1 MSGGRSSP
9 SIRTPV
15 IVRPSESPRGGPATE
30 EMRGTTSQSSSPSTK
45 RTIDSS
51 MNVKPGLRR
60 VPGVDVRI
68 LAFPAGDIVRPV
80 GAYVVVPVRAG
91 GDIHVIVGPGVFRHP
106 VEVPSLPVILRDPAG
121 FGGPHEGLEPLLR
134 GGGGGGVEL

>member
-9 SIRTPV
+9 STRTPV
-15 IVRPSESPRGGPATE
+15 IVRPS
-30 EMRGTTSQSSSPSTK
+30 
-45 RTIDSS
+45 DSS
-51 MNVKPGLRR
+51 MSVKPGLLR
-60 VPGVDVRI
+60 VPGIDVRI

-91 GDIHVIVGPGVFRHP
+91 GYIHVIVVPGILRPP

-134 GGGGGGVEL
+134 GGVEAVVEFEELQG